1 VRRMALYRCI
11 NRGRDRRRRP
21 SVAIDDVAL
30 ESPRPQPE
38 QEARDR
44 GEVRTALRVLAR
56 LGEGCRRLRA
66 RVNEGLTYAEMS
78 ERLAVAPGTLR
89 VRVLRCRQKA
99 AEEWRR
105 LTGEA
110 R

>member
-1 VRRMALYRCI
+1 MALYRCI

-21 SVAIDDVAL
+21 SVAIDDLAL
-30 ESPRPQPE
+30 PSPRPQPE
-38 QEARDR
+38 EEAGARE
-44 GEVRTALRVLAR
+44 EVRTALRVLAR
-56 LGEGCRRLRA
+56 LGEACRQLWA
-66 RVNEGLTYAEMS
+66 MVHEGLSYVEMS

-105 LTGEA
+105 LTGES